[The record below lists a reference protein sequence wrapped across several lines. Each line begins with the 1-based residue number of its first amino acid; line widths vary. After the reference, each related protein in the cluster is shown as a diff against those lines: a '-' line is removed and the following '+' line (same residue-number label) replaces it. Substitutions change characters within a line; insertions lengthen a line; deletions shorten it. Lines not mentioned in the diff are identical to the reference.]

1 MITVNDDKER
11 EKRSILA
18 IVILALVRLVLYISN
33 GSVCGITFYQPK
45 EPDLSELFDKEGFV
59 MKKLMSIAKK
69 ASTALAAL
77 ALVVATTSVPSACF
91 HWFAQPVEPEELRNY
106 VNKK

>member
-18 IVILALVRLVLYISN
+18 IVILALLRLVLYISN

-45 EPDLSELFDKEGFV
+45 EPDLHELFERR
-59 MKKLMSIAKK
+59 
-69 ASTALAAL
+69 
-77 ALVVATTSVPSACF
+77 
-91 HWFAQPVEPEELRNY
+91 EL
-106 VNKK
+106 

>member
-1 MITVNDDKER
+1 
-11 EKRSILA
+11 
-18 IVILALVRLVLYISN
+18 
-33 GSVCGITFYQPK
+33 
-45 EPDLSELFDKEGFV
+45 

-77 ALVVATTSVPSACF
+77 ALVATTSVPSACF

>member
-1 MITVNDDKER
+1 
-11 EKRSILA
+11 
-18 IVILALVRLVLYISN
+18 
-33 GSVCGITFYQPK
+33 
-45 EPDLSELFDKEGFV
+45 

-91 HWFAQPVEPEELRNY
+91 HWFAQPVEPEELKLCKQEIIGNCVLQKGGMKWLRIRF
-106 VNKK
+106 

>member
-1 MITVNDDKER
+1 M
-11 EKRSILA
+11 A
-18 IVILALVRLVLYISN
+18 AFAVLRFINRKSLTYLN
-33 GSVCGITFYQPK
+33 CLKG
-45 EPDLSELFDKEGFV
+45 GFV

>member
-1 MITVNDDKER
+1 M
-11 EKRSILA
+11 A

-45 EPDLSELFDKEGFV
+45 EPDLSELFERFV

>member
-45 EPDLSELFDKEGFV
+45 GPDLS
-59 MKKLMSIAKK
+59 
-69 ASTALAAL
+69 
-77 ALVVATTSVPSACF
+77 VPF
-91 HWFAQPVEPEELRNY
+91 ERRDL
-106 VNKK
+106 

>member
-1 MITVNDDKER
+1 
-11 EKRSILA
+11 
-18 IVILALVRLVLYISN
+18 
-33 GSVCGITFYQPK
+33 
-45 EPDLSELFDKEGFV
+45 

-106 VNKK
+106 VNKKQLATVCCRNVV